1 MATLEQIHS
10 TIKLLRAAFPRWTP
24 ETDTAK
30 SWAILLEDV
39 NGEELQA
46 AALHWIT
53 TNNSPWPPS
62 ISEIRATVSQLRRM
76 AAGVPDAFKAWGE
89 LLDMPAEME
98 RSEVTGERNE
108 QGAMIINVMHL
119 KFSHPLIEQ
128 VARDMGWPKS
138 FPGDNPSTD
147 RAHFIRAYNERLENM
162 RVQDTM
168 LPKVREFVENKRAQL
183 EMAQVAGKLSDGNH
197 GS

>member
-1 MATLEQIHS
+1 MATLEEIHI
-10 TIKLLRAAFPRWTP
+10 TLRLLRASFPRWTP

-62 ISEIRATVSQLRRM
+62 ISEIRAMVSRLRRM

-89 LLDMPAEME
+89 LLEMPADME
-98 RSEVTGERNE
+98 RVQVVESEAGNE
-108 QGAMIINVMHL
+108 IIHHHL
-119 KFSHPLIEQ
+119 KFSHPLIEE
-128 VARDMGWPKS
+128 VARDLGWPGK

-147 RAHFIRAYNERLENM
+147 RAHFVRAYNERLETM
-162 RVQDTM
+162 RIEDTM
-168 LPKVREFVENKRAQL
+168 LPRVREFVDNQRAQI
-183 EMAQVAGKLSDGNH
+183 EMAKIAGKLSDGKNE
-197 GS
+197 